1 MAAPIMTDIST
12 YKEQLQAGEEE
23 ARKAACIALGKTQNP
38 EAVPILIAALNDEL
52 RSVRRAA
59 HECLIPFA
67 DERAVVP
74 LVAAAADGRL
84 DFNAVAYS
92 LERKFGVEDA
102 YPMVWEA
109 LQKNADADVI
119 ETARPFYENWRK
131 RVG

>member
-1 MAAPIMTDIST
+1 MTDIST
-12 YKEQLQAGEEE
+12 YEAQLRSGDEE
-23 ARKAACIALGKTQNP
+23 ARKTACIALGKTKNP
-38 EAVPILIAALNDEL
+38 QAVPLLIGALDDEL

-92 LERKFGVEDA
+92 LERKFMVEDA

-109 LQKNADADVI
+109 IKENGDADTI